1 MKIISPLP
9 KKHGRLEI
17 IPLIDIMFFLLASF
31 MMVSLQMQHLLT
43 LNAALPTATLVTTT
57 KLDMTTVTVDRFGQ
71 VAIAGQQVAFPEL
84 ERLLKTKLAG
94 NANYPVYIQG
104 HRDTTH
110 GAIIYVLD
118 FIRRAGIHKVALS
131 VKTVS

>member
-1 MKIISPLP
+1 
-9 KKHGRLEI
+9 
-17 IPLIDIMFFLLASF
+17 